1 MAGRTQKRMEKEV
14 VVELARPGAPKS
26 LDTTVAENISEG
38 GMRVVTDHM
47 WRPGD
52 EVLLISPTADLL
64 TQARVVYCEQLEDK
78 GFAVGLQL
86 STRVK
91 GLATPDSAKPYWA
104 KPH

>member
-1 MAGRTQKRMEKEV
+1 MQKEV
-14 VVELARPGAPKS
+14 VVELARPGAPKP

-38 GMRVVTDHM
+38 GMRVVSKHV

-52 EVLLISPTADLL
+52 VALLVSPTADLL
-64 TQARVVYCEQLEDK
+64 TQARVVYCERLENK

-86 STRVK
+86 STRIKEV
-91 GLATPDSAKPYWA
+91 AKADLA

>member
-1 MAGRTQKRMEKEV
+1 MAGRKQKRMQKEV
-14 VVELARPGAPKS
+14 VVELARPGAPKA
-26 LDTTVAENISEG
+26 LDTTVAENMSEG

-64 TQARVVYCEQLEDK
+64 TQARVVYCERLEDK
-78 GFAVGLQL
+78 GYAVGLEL
-86 STRVK
+86 SSRIKDV
-91 GLATPDSAKPYWA
+91 A